1 MTGADLNRARDAR
14 DLLRA
19 AFGDRLLIEASE
31 AARLLNLDARTVRA
45 MARAGTMPATKAG
58 ARLYR
63 FSEANILAYLE
74 GGNEWLTDSTGQ
86 SPAERRTGRGRSRIG
101 GTTSTSGVP
110 VFTARPGKKTNAPRK
125 RSSGGSGRK

>member
-1 MTGADLNRARDAR
+1 MSAADR
-14 DLLRA
+14 LRA
-19 AFGDRLLIEASE
+19 AFGDRLLIEATE
-31 AARLLNLDARTVRA
+31 AARLLDLDARTVRA

-86 SPAERRTGRGRSRIG
+86 SPAKRRTGRGQSRIG
-101 GTTSTSGVP
+101 GTISSSGAPAFSARLDKKTSG
-110 VFTARPGKKTNAPRK
+110 PRK
-125 RSSGGSGRK
+125 RSSGASGRK